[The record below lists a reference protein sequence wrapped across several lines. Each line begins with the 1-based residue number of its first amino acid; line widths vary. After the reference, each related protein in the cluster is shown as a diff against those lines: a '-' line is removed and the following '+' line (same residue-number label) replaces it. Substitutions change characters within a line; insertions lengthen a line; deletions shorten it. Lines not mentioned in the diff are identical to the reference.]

1 MDRSK
6 LLEYYNNTDMFL
18 LHLND
23 IPAFKKVLP
32 SKIFDYGSFDK
43 PMLAGVQGVANQFI
57 KENFPDAFL
66 FDPGDVNSVV
76 KYIDSILEDGFP
88 LINNDVFIEKYSR
101 NNIMND
107 MLNSIVS
114 CHNEKD

>member
-1 MDRSK
+1 
-6 LLEYYNNTDMFL
+6 
-18 LHLND
+18 
-23 IPAFKKVLP
+23 
-32 SKIFDYGSFDK
+32 
-43 PMLAGVQGVANQFI
+43 
-57 KENFPDAFL
+57 
-66 FDPGDVNSVV
+66 VV

-114 CHNEKD
+114 SHNEKY

>member
-1 MDRSK
+1 MYRCLSG
-6 LLEYYNNTDMFL
+6 M
-18 LHLND
+18 
-23 IPAFKKVLP
+23 I
-32 SKIFDYGSFDK
+32 GSFDK

-114 CHNEKD
+114 SHNEKY